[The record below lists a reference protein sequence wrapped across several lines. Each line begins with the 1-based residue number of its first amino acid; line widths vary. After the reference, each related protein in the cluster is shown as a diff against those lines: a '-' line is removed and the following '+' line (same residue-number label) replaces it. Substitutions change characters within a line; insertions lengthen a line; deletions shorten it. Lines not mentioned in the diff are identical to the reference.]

1 MGVYH
6 IDRRP
11 DIQHKIPLNLPEKLL
26 AVRVQVA
33 AREALVSIRAVH
45 IQAGMIRRDA
55 ARSFG
60 LASLSWES
68 YDLLTLTLDLCDDH
82 ELRVLV
88 SQARHSL
95 LEHLKR

>member
-1 MGVYH
+1 
-6 IDRRP
+6 
-11 DIQHKIPLNLPEKLL
+11 
-26 AVRVQVA
+26 
-33 AREALVSIRAVH
+33 
-45 IQAGMIRRDA
+45 MIRRDA

-68 YDLLTLTLDLCDDH
+68 YDLLTLTLDLCDDD

-95 LEHLKR
+95 LEHLRR

>member
-1 MGVYH
+1 
-6 IDRRP
+6 
-11 DIQHKIPLNLPEKLL
+11 
-26 AVRVQVA
+26 
-33 AREALVSIRAVH
+33 
-45 IQAGMIRRDA
+45 MIRRDA

-60 LASLSWES
+60 LASLAWES
-68 YDLLTLTLDLCDDH
+68 YDLLTLTLDLCDDD